1 MYNWIPFRK
10 AIYLLEYEHNFLIM
24 NFKNFNFREVTVLF
38 SQSFFV
44 TLFSFILIRLVEFSW
59 FQLAL
64 NQHVPWQL
72 FFTKSVNL
80 DIQYLGFVSIIGF
93 LLFAIG
99 RAISYKMA
107 LVFNVVWGGLLTLVQ
122 ISLTQFHITN
132 QTLLSS
138 MVFKFSLEEIINIV
152 VAEFV
157 PSKASIFLIW
167 FLVLISTV
175 YFLIKASRFKAGK
188 KSGYVINILF
198 LILVS
203 NAALNI
209 RFSYKPIDRFTSIR
223 QYLFSNSKPI
233 FLYESFRS
241 TNADA
246 LIDYNEIKQNIIEYQ
261 SSNKKKSYI
270 DIEYPLIYK
279 NNERNVLGA
288 LFKKSETPPNIVFII
303 SESLSTNFSV
313 TAPGLKGASLTP
325 FTDKLAADGLYWSH
339 FLSNAYRSF
348 GVLPNILSSLPPSNE
363 ERGIINMKN
372 KKGAI
377 EFPTHK
383 SMVSVLKENNYY
395 TSHFYP
401 GWSDFD
407 NVKSYMKSLGA
418 DNLIEETDFDSLT
431 YPRYGYWGYSDYE
444 LYRKGLDNLET
455 VGGNQPKLSIFQTVA
470 FHTPYDMVEPKY
482 YKESYIEDKL
492 ESLNLKDNKEIRKR
506 FSPDQL
512 SSIFA
517 SDEALEYLFNRI
529 KASDSFNNTIFVITG
544 DHATGIDLTDHVLSH
559 FHVPLIIYSPLL
571 KESKTFKGLCSQLD
585 IAPSLLALLKEN
597 YGINLNENAHWL
609 GEGLDTSSVYI
620 SNNTFPLQMN
630 GIVRP
635 NYIHKEHIIFG
646 NKVYRL
652 ENDFQLT
659 PEENKDRSNRV
670 KQSFEVFKKLNL
682 YTTKNNKIWSN
693 DF

>member
-1 MYNWIPFRK
+1 
-10 AIYLLEYEHNFLIM
+10 M
-24 NFKNFNFREVTVLF
+24 NFKNFNFREVITLF

-44 TLFSFILIRLVEFSW
+44 ILFSFILIRLVEYSW
-59 FQLAL
+59 FQLVL
-64 NQHVPWQL
+64 NQFVPWQL
-72 FFTKSVNL
+72 FFSKSVNL
-80 DIQYLGFVSIIGF
+80 DLHYLGFVSIVGF

-99 RAISYKMA
+99 RAISPKMA
-107 LVFNVVWGGLLTLVQ
+107 LVLNVVWGGLFTLGQ
-122 ISLTQFHITN
+122 ISLTQFYITN

-157 PSKASIFLIW
+157 PSNTLIFLIW

-175 YFLIKASRFKAGK
+175 YFLIKANGFKTGK
-188 KSGYVINILF
+188 KSGYVITILF

-209 RFSYKPIDRFTSIR
+209 RFSYKPIDRFTTMR

-233 FLYESFRS
+233 FLYESYLS
-241 TNADA
+241 TNTDV
-246 LIDYNEIKQNIIEYQ
+246 LMDYNEIKENIIAYQ
-261 SSNKKKSYI
+261 DSNKEKSYI

-279 NNERNVLGA
+279 NNEKNVLGSC
-288 LFKKSETPPNIVFII
+288 FKKSETPPNIVFII

-325 FTDKLAADGLYWSH
+325 FTDELAANGLYWSH

-372 KKGAI
+372 KNGAI
-377 EFPTHK
+377 EFPAHQ
-383 SMVSVLKENNYY
+383 SMVSVLKENNYNI
-395 TSHFYP
+395 SHFYP

-407 NVKSYMKSLGA
+407 NVKSYMKSLGT
-418 DNLIEETDFDSLT
+418 DNLIEESDFDSLA
-431 YPRYGYWGYSDYE
+431 YPRYGHWGFSDYE
-444 LYRKGLDNLET
+444 LYRKGLDFLET
-455 VGGNQPKLSIFQTVA
+455 VGENQPKLSIFQTVA

-492 ESLNLKDNKEIRKR
+492 ERLNLKDNKKIRKR
-506 FSPDQL
+506 FTPDQL

-571 KESKTFKGLCSQLD
+571 TESKTFKGLCSQLD
-585 IAPSLLALLKEN
+585 ITPSLLALLKGN
-597 YGINLNENAHWL
+597 YGINLPENVHWL
-609 GEGLDTSSVYI
+609 GEGLDTSSVYV
-620 SNNTFPLQMN
+620 SNNTFPMQMN
-630 GIVRP
+630 GMVRP
-635 NYIHKEHIIFG
+635 NYVHNEHIIFG

-652 ENDFQLT
+652 ENDFELT
-659 PEENKDRSNRV
+659 PEENKDSSNRV
-670 KQSFEVFKKLNL
+670 KQSFEVFKKLNV
-682 YTTKNNKIWSN
+682 YTTKNNKIWSK